1 MNPPYT
7 VAQVL
12 AATGPILLDFDGPI
26 CAVFATIPDH
36 TVAAKLRRILAAH
49 NVDIPPNIQA
59 EKDPLAV
66 LRFTA
71 TIGSPDLI
79 TKVENELCAA
89 ELVAIDGAKPTPHA
103 REVIVAAN
111 RAGRPVAIVSNNS
124 AAAIN
129 RYLDAHRLTRYITA
143 VVGRAHADPTRMK
156 PNPEPILHAVQAVN
170 AKPSACV
177 LIGDS
182 LSDIEGG
189 RAAQVC
195 TIGYANKADKRE
207 LLIQAGACAIVEG
220 IDGMVVVAQV
230 LQGLTMTSGNYTR

>member
-1 MNPPYT
+1 MNAPYT

-49 NVDIPPNIQA
+49 NVDIPPHIQA
-59 EKDPLAV
+59 AKDPLAV

-79 TKVENELCAA
+79 TKVEDELCAA

-103 REVIVAAN
+103 REVIVAAH

-124 AAAIN
+124 TAAIQ

-156 PNPEPILHAVQAVN
+156 PNPEPILRAVKAVN
-170 AKPSACV
+170 IKPPACV

-182 LSDIEGG
+182 VSDIEGG
-189 RAAQVC
+189 RAAQVR
-195 TIGYANKADKRE
+195 TIGYANKPGKR
-207 LLIQAGACAIVEG
+207 LALIRAGADAITSG
-220 IDGMVVVAQV
+220 ADGMADLAKTLGWTGDPV
-230 LQGLTMTSGNYTR
+230 